1 MWLLISSGAAELV
14 GSTSVVDTG
23 VYTVQPRL
31 ALGARQNA
39 RMTDQYH
46 RKLYLFHL
54 IHDANF
60 LDKQEGAF
68 YFPSIPPVAQN
79 VHKQFQPWHFY
90 KPQAGSWQKNHAL

>member
-1 MWLLISSGAAELV
+1 MWLLISSGVAELAR
-14 GSTSVVDTG
+14 STSVVDTG

-39 RMTDQYH
+39 RITDRHH

-54 IHDANF
+54 IHGANF
-60 LDKQEGAF
+60 LDKPEGEL
-68 YFPSIPPVAQN
+68 YFPTIPPVPQN

-90 KPQAGSWQKNHAL
+90 KPQAGS